1 MEGDDEVDDLTI
13 KQDKKL
19 DIDQLYNERTEVLW
33 KLAELN
39 K

>member
-19 DIDQLYNERTEVLW
+19 DIDQLYNERTEVL
-33 KLAELN
+33 
-39 K
+39 